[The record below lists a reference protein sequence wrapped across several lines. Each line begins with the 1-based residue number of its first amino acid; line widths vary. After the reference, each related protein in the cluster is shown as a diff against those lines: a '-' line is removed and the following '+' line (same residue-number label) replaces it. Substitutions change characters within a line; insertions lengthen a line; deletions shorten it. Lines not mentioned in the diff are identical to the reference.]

1 MDEYLREALLDSPII
16 AAIKDDAGL
25 EKCLECDSKIIFIL
39 YGDILTIPS
48 IVEKIK
54 AGGKYAFVHVD
65 LIQGL
70 YSSEVAVDY
79 IKQETKA
86 DGVISTKSQV
96 IVRARELNLATVMRF
111 FLIDSMAL
119 SNIERQMKQARPD
132 VIEIMPALMP
142 KVIKNVAARAKCPV
156 IGGGLVSDKEDVI
169 MVLNAGAT
177 SISST
182 NQEVWFE

>member
-1 MDEYLREALLDSPII
+1 MEDSLREALLDSPVI
-16 AAIKDDAGL
+16 AAIKDDEGL
-25 EKCLECDSKIIFIL
+25 KRCLECDSRIIFIL
-39 YGDILTIPS
+39 YGDILSIPA
-48 IVEKIK
+48 IVDEVKK
-54 AGGKYAFVHVD
+54 AGKMAFVHVD
-65 LIQGL
+65 LVQGL
-70 YSSEVAVDY
+70 YSSEAAVDY

-86 DGVISTKSQV
+86 DGVISTKTQV
-96 IVRARELNLATVMRF
+96 IARARELNLATVMRF

-119 SNIERQMKQARPD
+119 SNIERQMKQAKPD

-142 KVIKNVAARAKCPV
+142 KVIKKVAAKTKCPV

-182 NQEVWFE
+182 NEEVWFE